1 MLITCWRP
9 CRRGEGRSSRRLR
22 GTGGIELDAAIVH
35 QDPEAAM
42 REIRRLRAAQEA
54 RRPCVSTCTLPLC
67 PQCWAFICSSIHTC
81 HADSTISLLAC
92 SLLVDGHRPP
102 LRVLWRAL
110 LGYVVAG

>member
-1 MLITCWRP
+1 MLSLGCTEYMQRL

-54 RRPCVSTCTLPLC
+54 RSRTPFFMLGAQRSFPVLPV
-67 PQCWAFICSSIHTC
+67 
-81 HADSTISLLAC
+81 DSTIQAKMLVAAWCGLPI
-92 SLLVDGHRPP
+92 LVDRRWPH
-102 LRVLWRAL
+102 LRTPK
-110 LGYVVAG
+110 Y